1 MMNCMQDTRKCSPIL
16 FKMKELWS
24 FLGPIFTNYEKYVKK
39 IKKCEKLYKYDE
51 AVEKLFEEQE
61 LDV

>member
-1 MMNCMQDTRKCSPIL
+1 
-16 FKMKELWS
+16 MKELWS

-51 AVEKLFEEQE
+51 AVEKLFQEQE
-61 LDV
+61 LVS